1 MAECV
6 ESEQLT
12 GRPNEE
18 NKHEKNKHEKNKHE
32 KNKHEKILLWP
43 FGSRHI
49 IDPAIS
55 DCVG

>member
-32 KNKHEKILLWP
+32 KILLWL
-43 FGSRHI
+43 FGSHHI